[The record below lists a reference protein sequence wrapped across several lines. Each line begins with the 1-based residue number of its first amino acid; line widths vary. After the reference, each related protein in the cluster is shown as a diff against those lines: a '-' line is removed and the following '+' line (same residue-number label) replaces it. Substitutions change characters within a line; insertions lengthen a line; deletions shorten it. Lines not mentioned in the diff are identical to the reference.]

1 MELASQAGFN
11 GIELGMR
18 ETGELSI
25 TSTDDQ
31 VAAIRAMADDF
42 GLEISGLVAPGMY
55 GRYPFTSGSAQ
66 MQQKALDLAKR
77 HLDVAAQLGVKAVLM
92 LTGPVGPSVGPDKEE
107 IRYDQ
112 AYERAVNGFIKVG
125 EVAAK
130 YGISVGIENVWN
142 NFLTSP
148 LDIMRL
154 VDDVNS
160 PYVGSYFDVGNVL
173 IYGFPEQWIRIL
185 GKRIV
190 RVHVKDFK
198 RAIGNING
206 FVDLLEGD
214 VDWPA
219 VMSALCE
226 IGYDDYLTAEMTP
239 TYPIYPE
246 QRIFNTAA
254 SLQRIL
260 DETNAN

>member
-1 MELASQAGFN
+1 MELSSQAGFD

-18 ETGELSI
+18 ETGELSV
-25 TSTDDQ
+25 TSTDEQ
-31 VAAIRAMADDF
+31 IAAIRTMAADF

-55 GRYPFTSGSAQ
+55 GRFPFTSANPQ
-66 MQQKALDLAKR
+66 LQQKALDLAKR
-77 HLDVAAQLGVKAVLM
+77 HLATAAQLGVKAVLM

-112 AYERAVNGFIKVG
+112 AYERAVIGFGKVG
-125 EVAAK
+125 EVAAQ
-130 YGISVGIENVWN
+130 YGVMVGIENVWN

-148 LDIMRL
+148 LDIMHL
-154 VDDVNS
+154 IDEVNN

-185 GKRIV
+185 GKRIT
-190 RVHVKDFK
+190 RIHVKDFK
-198 RAIGNING
+198 RAIGTING

-219 VMSALCE
+219 VINALRE

-239 TYPIYPE
+239 VYPTYPE
-246 QRIFNTAA
+246 QRLFNTAA

-260 DETNAN
+260 DETSGV